1 MIGRSDV
8 PVMPVMFTALVL
20 ETLMA
25 LAVDDVACVCVVG
38 RSVVV
43 NTGGLAGLLTKSYSG
58 GGFGVVVV
66 VVVVVVEVVVVEV
79 DVVVLLVVI
88 AVVADVLASGLL
100 GFLVRYTPA
109 GLLGIGLCGLWPMN
123 DPDDTRMHEIL
134 HRALWFVEIKC
145 RCK

>member
-1 MIGRSDV
+1 MISSPFFDMIGRSDV

-25 LAVDDVACVCVVG
+25 LVVDDVACVCVVG
-38 RSVVV
+38 RCVVV

-66 VVVVVVEVVVVEV
+66 VVVVVDVVVEVVVVEV

-123 DPDDTRMHEIL
+123 DPDEIRKHAFL
-134 HRALWFVEIKC
+134 H
-145 RCK
+145 